1 MRMNDQGPGAD
12 QLRMLQR
19 IRTMT
24 TNKTQVR
31 KREKRLSAKDRRTIA
46 ERLMANDRLAAGNKR
61 NISDT
66 EEHDGETTGWQARLK
81 VVIRPA
87 SRARCRRYGTGVR
100 VGTQTEAEA
109 PPGSANDKGRR

>member
-1 MRMNDQGPGAD
+1 
-12 QLRMLQR
+12 
-19 IRTMT
+19 
-24 TNKTQVR
+24 
-31 KREKRLSAKDRRTIA
+31 
-46 ERLMANDRLAAGNKR
+46 MANERLAAGNKR

-66 EEHDGETTGWQARLK
+66 EGHDGETTGWQARLK

>member
-1 MRMNDQGPGAD
+1 MNDQGPGAD
-12 QLRMLQR
+12 QLRMPQ
-19 IRTMT
+19 RTMT

-31 KREKRLSAKDRRTIA
+31 KREMRLSAKDRRTEA
-46 ERLMANDRLAAGNKR
+46 ERLMANERLAAGNKR

-100 VGTQTEAEA
+100 VGTQTEAET